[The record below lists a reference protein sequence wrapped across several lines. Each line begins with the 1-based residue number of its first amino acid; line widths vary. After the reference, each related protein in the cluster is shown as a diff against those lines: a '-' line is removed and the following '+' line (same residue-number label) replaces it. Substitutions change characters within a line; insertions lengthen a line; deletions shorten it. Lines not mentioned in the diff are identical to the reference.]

1 MKALISSGSAIFAV
15 SLVYASL
22 SAQTAPAVP
31 GRTVNEGTETTSA
44 VAQHQGLLTQY
55 CVTCHNQ
62 RLQTGGLALDP
73 AALSTPATDIET
85 WEKVTRKLRSGLMP
99 PPGSPRPAPA
109 VLDAFTGWLEG
120 ELDRVATRSPN
131 PGRPM
136 LHRLNRSEYAN
147 AIRDLLQLDV
157 DAALLLPPDDS
168 AFGFDNVSD
177 VLGVS
182 PSLQERYLTAA
193 STISALAVGDTRMR
207 PGGETYRVPQD
218 LSQDQHIDGLPLGTL
233 GGTRVRHIFPVDGEY
248 DIQTKL
254 YRTNL
259 NMVRG
264 LQYPHDVEI
273 AVDGRTVHRATIGG
287 NADLAAMFDKPTDTG
302 DDVER
307 RLRTKVKVSA
317 GAHDVTVAFVGN
329 MALKDAVRLQPFL
342 RSSADNFDWAGH
354 PHIQTVAI
362 TGPFGATSP
371 GDTPS
376 RRAIFTC
383 GSAGPPRVAAGLSGT
398 RPTTADEQCARQILS
413 RLARRAYRRPA
424 TEADVR
430 PLLAFYEEGRKEG
443 SFERGIQRGLERIL
457 ASPFFIFRVEQ
468 DPASLAVGT
477 AHRLTDVEV
486 ASRLSFFLWSSIPDE
501 TLLARAERGTLQQ
514 PVALDAQITRMLAD
528 AKFSALVSNFA
539 GQWLQLR
546 NVRSV
551 QPNTNLF
558 PDFDDNLRRSM
569 RRETELLFESIIRE
583 DRSVLDLLRA
593 DYTYLDERLARHY
606 GVPNIYGSQ
615 FRRVAVTDDPR
626 RGLLGHASI
635 LAVTSHA
642 ERTSP
647 VLRGKWVLD
656 NFLGLV
662 VPPPPDDVPPLVAKE
677 GEAPKTLRAQMEAHR
692 ASPVCA
698 SCHKLMDPIGFALEN
713 FDAVGSWRTKE
724 TAGPIDASGQLAD
737 GTRVDG
743 VVALRNAILA
753 RPDVFVTTMTE
764 KMLVYALG
772 RGVEAYDR
780 PAIRRIVRN
789 AARENYRFS
798 SLVRGI
804 VRSPAFQMRTKPAD
818 ATPVSSGGAP

>member
-1 MKALISSGSAIFAV
+1 
-15 SLVYASL
+15 
-22 SAQTAPAVP
+22 
-31 GRTVNEGTETTSA
+31 
-44 VAQHQGLLTQY
+44 
-55 CVTCHNQ
+55 
-62 RLQTGGLALDP
+62 
-73 AALSTPATDIET
+73 
-85 WEKVTRKLRSGLMP
+85 
-99 PPGSPRPAPA
+99 
-109 VLDAFTGWLEG
+109 
-120 ELDRVATRSPN
+120 
-131 PGRPM
+131 M

-147 AIRDLLQLDV
+147 AIRDLLQLEV
-157 DAALLLPPDDS
+157 DPTLLLPPDDS

-193 STISALAVGDTRMR
+193 NTISALAVGDTRMR
-207 PGGETYRVPQD
+207 AGGETYRIAQD

-233 GGTRVRHIFPVDGEY
+233 GGTRVRHIFPLDGEY

-273 AVDGRTVHRATIGG
+273 AIDGKTVHRTTIGG
-287 NADLAAMFDKPTDTG
+287 TADLAAMFDKPTDTG

-307 RLRTKVKVSA
+307 RMRAKVKVAA

-329 MALKDAVRLQPFL
+329 MAVKDAVRLQPFL

-362 TGPFGATSP
+362 TGPFGATGV

-376 RRAIFTC
+376 RRAIFSC
-383 GSAGPPRVAAGLSGT
+383 RPAGPPRTTGGLGET
-398 RPTTADEQCARQILS
+398 RPTTTPVGRVSPKADPAEAQCARQILS
-413 RLARRAYRRPA
+413 RLGRRAYRRPVTNA
-424 TEADVR
+424 ELG
-430 PLLAFYEEGRKEG
+430 PLLAFYEDGRKEG
-443 SFERGIQRGLERIL
+443 SFDRGIQRGLERIL

-468 DPASLAVGT
+468 DPASLAAGA
-477 AHRLTDVEV
+477 AHRLSDVEV
-486 ASRLSFFLWSSIPDE
+486 ASRLSFFLWSSIPDD
-501 TLLARAERGTLQQ
+501 TLLSRAERGTLQQ
-514 PVALDAQITRMLAD
+514 PAALDAQIARMLTDPKA
-528 AKFSALVSNFA
+528 AALVSNFA

-546 NVRSV
+546 NVGSV

-593 DYTYLDERLARHY
+593 DYTYLDERMARHY
-606 GVPNIYGSQ
+606 GVPNVYGSQ
-615 FRRVAVTDDPR
+615 FRRVAVTADHR

-662 VPPPPDDVPPLVAKE
+662 VPPPPDDVPPLVTKE

-692 ASPVCA
+692 ANPVCA

-713 FDAVGSWRTKE
+713 FDAVGAWRTKE
-724 TAGPIDASGQLAD
+724 AAGPIDASGQLAD
-737 GTRVDG
+737 GSRVDG
-743 VVALRNAILA
+743 VVALRTAILA

-764 KMLVYALG
+764 KMFVYALG
-772 RGVEAYDR
+772 RGIEAYDR
-780 PAIRRIVRN
+780 PTIRQIVRD
-789 AARENYRFS
+789 AARNNYRFS

-804 VRSPAFQMRTKPAD
+804 VRSPAFQMRTKPTDVA
-818 ATPVSSGGAP
+818 PVSSGGAP

>member
-1 MKALISSGSAIFAV
+1 MKGLIYSGAAV
-15 SLVYASL
+15 FVVCLGYVTL
-22 SAQTAPAVP
+22 SAQTAQPT
-31 GRTVNEGTETTSA
+31 TVVRLKADTTS
-44 VAQHQGLLTQY
+44 HQALVQQY
-55 CVTCHNQ
+55 CVTCHSQ
-62 RLQTGGLALDP
+62 RLKTGGLVLEP
-73 AALSTPATDIET
+73 AALATPSTNIEL

-99 PPGSPRPAPA
+99 PPGSPRPANA
-109 VLDAFTGWLEG
+109 ALDAFTGWLEG
-120 ELDRVATRSPN
+120 ELDRIAAQSPN

-157 DAALLLPPDDS
+157 DPALLLPPDDS

-193 STISALAVGDTRMR
+193 STISALAVGDTRLR
-207 PGGETYRVPQD
+207 AGGETYRIPQD

-233 GGTRVRHIFPVDGEY
+233 GGTRVRHIFPLDGEY

-273 AVDGRTVHRATIGG
+273 AIDGKTVHRATIGG

-307 RLRTKVKVSA
+307 RMRAKVKVSA

-329 MALKDAVRLQPFL
+329 MAVKDAVRLQPFL
-342 RSSADNFDWAGH
+342 RSSADNFDWAGA

-362 TGPFGATSP
+362 TGPFGATSV
-371 GDTPS
+371 GNTPS

-383 GSAGPPRVAAGLSGT
+383 GPAGPPRAAEALGGT
-398 RPTTADEQCARQILS
+398 RPTATAAEEQCARQILS
-413 RLARRAYRRPA
+413 RLARRAYRRPVTDA
-424 TEADVR
+424 EMR
-430 PLLAFYEEGRKEG
+430 PLLAFYEDGRKEG
-443 SFERGIQRGLERIL
+443 SFDRGIQRGLERIL
-457 ASPFFIFRVEQ
+457 ASPLFIFRVEQ
-468 DPASLAVGT
+468 DPASLAAG
-477 AHRLTDVEV
+477 APHRLTDVEI

-501 TLLARAERGTLQQ
+501 ALLQRAERGTLQQ
-514 PVALDAQITRMLAD
+514 PAAFDAQITRMLAD
-528 AKFSALVSNFA
+528 PKSSALIANFA

-569 RRETELLFESIIRE
+569 RRETELLFESIVRE

-615 FRRVAVTDDPR
+615 FRRVAVTDDQR

-647 VLRGKWVLD
+647 VLRGKWVLE
-656 NFLGLV
+656 NLLGLI
-662 VPPPPDDVPPLVAKE
+662 VPPPPEDVPPLVAKD

-692 ASPVCA
+692 ANPVCA

-724 TAGPIDASGQLAD
+724 PAGPIDASGQLAD
-737 GTRVDG
+737 GSKVDG

-764 KMLVYALG
+764 KMFVYALG
-772 RGVEAYDR
+772 RGIEAYDR
-780 PAIRRIVRN
+780 PTIRQIVRN
-789 AARENYRFS
+789 AARDNYRFS

-804 VRSPAFQMRTKPAD
+804 ARSPAFQMRTKPAD
-818 ATPVSSGGAP
+818 TAPVSSGGAP

>member
-1 MKALISSGSAIFAV
+1 MKIVSGLAAGVVVFAV
-15 SLVYASL
+15 SLAFTTLEARPVGRPFRGAETRP
-22 SAQTAPAVP
+22 AQTASAAV
-31 GRTVNEGTETTSA
+31 RLKADTTSDHRA
-44 VAQHQGLLTQY
+44 VVSQY
-55 CVTCHNQ
+55 CVTCHNE
-62 RLQTGGLALDP
+62 RLKSGGLVLDP
-73 AALSTPATDIET
+73 AGVATPETNIEV
-85 WEKVTRKLRSGLMP
+85 WEKVTRKLRAGLMP

-109 VLDAFTGWLEG
+109 ALDAFAGWLEG
-120 ELDRVATRSPN
+120 GLDRAAARSPN

-147 AIRDLLQLDV
+147 AIRDLLLLEMDP
-157 DAALLLPPDDS
+157 ALLLPPDDS
-168 AFGFDNVSD
+168 AYGFDNVSD

-193 STISALAVGDTRMR
+193 ATISALAVGDTRVR
-207 PGGETYRVPQD
+207 PGGETYRIAQD

-233 GGTRVRHIFPVDGEY
+233 GGTRVRHVFPVDGEY

-259 NMVRG
+259 DMVRG
-264 LQYPHDVEI
+264 LQYPNDVEVAI
-273 AVDGRTVHRATIGG
+273 DGRTVHRVTIGG
-287 NADLAAMFDKPTDTG
+287 TADLVSLFDKPTDTG
-302 DDVER
+302 DAVEQR
-307 RLRTKVKVSA
+307 MRTRVRVSA

-329 MALKDAVRLQPFL
+329 MAVKDAVRLQPFM

-362 TGPFGATSP
+362 TGPFGATSI

-376 RRAIFTC
+376 RREVFTC
-383 GSAGPPRVAAGLSGT
+383 KPITAA
-398 RPTTADEQCARQILS
+398 AEKQCARTILS
-413 RLARRAYRRPA
+413 RLARRAYRRPV
-424 TEADVR
+424 ADAELR
-430 PLLAFYEEGRKEG
+430 PLLAFYDEGRAEG
-443 SFERGIQRGLERIL
+443 SFDRGIQRGLERIL
-457 ASPFFIFRVEQ
+457 ASPFFIFRVET
-468 DPASLAVGT
+468 DPPSLAAGA
-477 AHRLTDVEV
+477 AHRLTDLEM

-501 TLLARAERGTLQQ
+501 TLLLRAERASLQQ
-514 PVALDAQITRMLAD
+514 PVALDAQVARMLAD
-528 AKFSALVSNFA
+528 PKSRALVSNFA

-546 NVRSV
+546 NVRGV
-551 QPNTNLF
+551 QPNSNLF

-569 RRETELLFESIIRE
+569 RRETELLFESIVRE

-606 GVPNIYGSQ
+606 GVSNIYGSQ

-647 VLRGKWVLD
+647 VLRGKWVLE
-656 NFLGLV
+656 NLMGLI
-662 VPPPPDDVPPLVAKE
+662 VPPPPDDVPPLVTPD
-677 GEAPKTLRAQMEAHR
+677 GQAPKTLRAQMEAHR
-692 ASPVCA
+692 ANPVCA

-713 FDAVGSWRTKE
+713 FDAVGSWRTE
-724 TAGPIDASGQLAD
+724 EPAGPIDASGQLAD
-737 GTRVDG
+737 GTRIDG

-764 KMLVYALG
+764 KMFVYALG
-772 RGVEAYDR
+772 RGVEAHDR
-780 PAIRRIVRN
+780 PAIRRIVRD
-789 AARENYRFS
+789 AAKDGYKFS

-804 VRSPAFQMRTKPAD
+804 VRSAAFQMRTKPAD
-818 ATPVSSGGAP
+818 AAASSGGAP

>member
-1 MKALISSGSAIFAV
+1 MKALISSGSAVFAV

-22 SAQTAPAVP
+22 SAQPAPAVP
-31 GRTVNEGTETTSA
+31 GRPVNEGRETTSA

-73 AALSTPATDIET
+73 AALSTPATNIET

-120 ELDRVATRSPN
+120 ELDRVAARSPN

-147 AIRDLLQLDV
+147 AIRDLLRLDV

-273 AVDGRTVHRATIGG
+273 AVDGKTVHRATIGG

-468 DPASLAVGT
+468 DPASLTAGT

-514 PVALDAQITRMLAD
+514 PAALDAQITRMLAD
-528 AKFSALVSNFA
+528 AKSSALVSNFA

-724 TAGPIDASGQLAD
+724 TAGSIDASGQLAD

-764 KMLVYALG
+764 KMFVYALG

-780 PAIRRIVRN
+780 PAIRQIVRN

-804 VRSPAFQMRTKPAD
+804 VRSPAFQMRTKPED

>member
-1 MKALISSGSAIFAV
+1 MKALTTSGAAVFGV
-15 SLVYASL
+15 SLVIASL
-22 SAQTAPAVP
+22 SAQTTPA
-31 GRTVNEGTETTSA
+31 GRGVSQPTDATSTVVS
-44 VAQHQGLLTQY
+44 HQALVQQY

-73 AALSTPATDIET
+73 SALATPATNVET
-85 WEKVTRKLRSGLMP
+85 WEKVTRKLRAGLMP

-109 VLDAFTGWLEG
+109 ALNALTGWLEG
-120 ELDRVATRSPN
+120 ELDRVAARSPN

-157 DAALLLPPDDS
+157 DAAVLLPPDDS

-193 STISALAVGDTRMR
+193 STISALAVGDTRAR

-273 AVDGRTVHRATIGG
+273 AIDGKAVHRATIGG
-287 NADLAAMFDKPTDTG
+287 NADLAAVFEKPTDTG

-376 RRAIFTC
+376 RRAVFSCTAATA
-383 GSAGPPRVAAGLSGT
+383 SAEKA
-398 RPTTADEQCARQILS
+398 CARQILS

-424 TEADVR
+424 TETELR

-468 DPASLAVGT
+468 DPASLPAGN
-477 AHRLTDVEV
+477 AHRLTDVEI

-514 PVALDAQITRMLAD
+514 AAALDAQITRMLAD
-528 AKFSALVSNFA
+528 AKSSALVSNFA

-606 GVPNIYGSQ
+606 GVPKIYGSQ

-692 ASPVCA
+692 ANPVCA

-724 TAGPIDASGQLAD
+724 EAGPIDASGQLAD

-764 KMLVYALG
+764 KMFVYALG
-772 RGVEAYDR
+772 RGIEAYDR
-780 PAIRRIVRN
+780 PAIRQIVRD

-804 VRSPAFQMRTKPAD
+804 VRSAAFQMRTKPAD
-818 ATPVSSGGAP
+818 PTPAASGGAP